1 MPLCNSVVVVL
12 LQLQYGEPVIRRA
25 VPLALALL
33 SASNPQLSIIDTLSK
48 LSHDNDAEVAHNSI
62 FAMGIV
68 GAGAFVTVALLSGS
82 EGRNSRKVSVGIL
95 HKILPNCTL
104 EPLFIRVIERFSY
117 DLEIA
122 RTKQIQTR
130 VAFGWLSERSG
141 EKTLCPRTF

>member
-68 GAGAFVTVALLSGS
+68 GAGTFVTVALLSGS
-82 EGRNSRKVSVGIL
+82 ERRNSRKVSVGIL

-104 EPLFIRVIERFSY
+104 EPLFLRVIEGFSY
-117 DLEIA
+117 DLEIVP
-122 RTKQIQTR
+122 TKQKQT
-130 VAFGWLSERSG
+130 SG
-141 EKTLCPRTF
+141 NKAI

>member
-1 MPLCNSVVVVL
+1 MPLCNSVVGVL
-12 LQLQYGEPVIRRA
+12 FQLQYGEPVIRRA

-68 GAGAFVTVALLSGS
+68 GAGTFVTAALLSGS
-82 EGRNSRKVSVGIL
+82 EGRNTRKVSVGIL

-104 EPLFIRVIERFSY
+104 EPLFLRVIE
-117 DLEIA
+117 
-122 RTKQIQTR
+122 
-130 VAFGWLSERSG
+130 
-141 EKTLCPRTF
+141 

>member
-48 LSHDNDAEVAHNSI
+48 LSHDNDPEVAHNSI

-68 GAGAFVTVALLSGS
+68 GAGTFVTVALLSGS
-82 EGRNSRKVSVGIL
+82 ERRNSRKVSVGIL
-95 HKILPNCTL
+95 HKILHNCTL
-104 EPLFIRVIERFSY
+104 EPLFLRVIEGFSY

-122 RTKQIQTR
+122 RTKQKQT
-130 VAFGWLSERSG
+130 SG
-141 EKTLCPRTF
+141 NKAI

>member
-1 MPLCNSVVVVL
+1 M
-12 LQLQYGEPVIRRA
+12 IRRA

-68 GAGAFVTVALLSGS
+68 GAGAFVTIALLSGS

-104 EPLFIRVIERFSY
+104 EPLFIRVIERFPY

-122 RTKQIQTR
+122 RTKQKQT
-130 VAFGWLSERSG
+130 SG
-141 EKTLCPRTF
+141 NKAI